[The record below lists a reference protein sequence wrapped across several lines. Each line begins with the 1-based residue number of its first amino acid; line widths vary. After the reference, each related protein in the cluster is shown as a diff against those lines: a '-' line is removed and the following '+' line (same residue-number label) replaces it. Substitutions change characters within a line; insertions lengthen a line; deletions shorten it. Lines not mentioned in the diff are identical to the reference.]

1 MEKKLTGRLM
11 IQFVDNEP
19 TKVKDVYDYECVDFG
34 IKQSP
39 ILNDD
44 IQRKLTRKEFK
55 DNSGNS
61 VVFFIE
67 NI

>member
-11 IQFVDNEP
+11 IQFGDNEP

-39 ILNDD
+39 ILNDE